1 MGMTISDI
9 INEEKKY
16 WPEMGKIY
24 YYHFI
29 TKATNLRKVDRGWQ
43 KKVERKTE
51 IVYLGRKDGFRFFQ
65 LLTTKIILTSDKAF
79 PNKALLTKL
88 GYVFDYLE
96 VGVNDKGC
104 IKRIFNFDS
113 LKLRLQE
120 IRNHLEKDHG
130 GEGFVAIMNEII
142 ELLQDEK
149 KTVLFLQSFKMF
161 GLYFNGL
168 YQRFQETS
176 PNPIIK
182 PQVLT
187 DFNQLEI
194 QQEVTFIEN
203 NNDYTF
209 TVKEKSEEEK
219 IEKYNG
225 IYQTEYNQLIMGS
238 IEVVN
243 EKKNIKYSA
252 SWVG

>member
-1 MGMTISDI
+1 MELISS
-9 INEEKKY
+9 NFVEQLAKY
-16 WPEMGKIY
+16 WPELGKIY

-29 TKATNLRKVDRGWQ
+29 TETTNLVKVNRGWQ

-79 PNKALLTKL
+79 PNKALLMKL
-88 GYVFDYLE
+88 GYVFDYIE

-104 IKRIFNFDS
+104 IKRVFNMDS

-120 IRNHLEKDHG
+120 IRNHLEIDHE
-130 GEGFVAIMNEII
+130 GEAFIQLINEIV

-149 KTVLFLQSFKMF
+149 KIVRFLQSYKMF

-168 YQRFQETS
+168 YQRFQETTL
-176 PNPIIK
+176 NPIMKQQI
-182 PQVLT
+182 LY
-187 DFNQLEI
+187 DFDQLKI

-209 TVKEKSEEEK
+209 AVKKKSEEEK

-225 IYQTEYNQLIMGS
+225 IYKTEYNQLIMGS
-238 IEVVN
+238 IEVEN
-243 EKKNIKYSA
+243 EKTNIKYSA